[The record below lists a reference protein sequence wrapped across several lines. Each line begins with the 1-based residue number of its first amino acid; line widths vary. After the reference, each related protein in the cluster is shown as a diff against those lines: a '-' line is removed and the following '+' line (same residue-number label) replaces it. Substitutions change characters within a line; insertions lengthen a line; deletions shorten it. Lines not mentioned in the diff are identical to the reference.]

1 MQNYFKNSIAFYYK
15 HLLEKGCEDPVKIMI
30 SDFVNTVKITKE
42 QMEYINKMTEQ
53 EFKMIDNIL
62 ILIQK
67 MKNDNKYDEKSLDLI
82 EKGLANLKR

>member
-1 MQNYFKNSIAFYYK
+1 MS
-15 HLLEKGCEDPVKIMI
+15 
-30 SDFVNTVKITKE
+30 
-42 QMEYINKMTEQ
+42 EQ

-82 EKGLANLKR
+82 EKGLASLKR